1 MPKKKGPTEQDILE
15 IIRNLQDE
23 GILQSELW
31 KKVKADSREGSRTI
45 LRLEKKGLIERRKE
59 LHDGRWTYRVLT
71 RHKFSKI
78 GPIMDIPCAFCDI
91 EGRCGQSAVQ
101 HPSKCQ
107 KLTKWLETMT
117 EGIAKA

>member
-1 MPKKKGPTEQDILE
+1 MPKKKGPTEQDVLA
-15 IIRNLQDE
+15 IINNLQNE

-71 RHKFSKI
+71 THKFSKI
-78 GPIMDIPCAFCDI
+78 DSIMDIPCAFCDI
-91 EGRCGQSAVQ
+91 EGRCGQSAIQ
-101 HPSKCQ
+101 HPSKCDR
-107 KLTKWLETMT
+107 LTKWLEAAT
-117 EGIAKA
+117 EGLTKT